1 MTKPTITTKQKK
13 QFIAISECD
22 LDLKEI
28 SYQYIEYNGDK
39 MLVMA
44 IDTNYPERAA
54 NLWKNRAFLVSAAR
68 DLDISRYVL
77 INFCGFPY
85 GFAMLGHED
94 LHPEPATRF
103 NVPRIPRIRQNFA
116 RLKKL

>member
-1 MTKPTITTKQKK
+1 MNQRNTITTKQKK
-13 QFIAISECD
+13 QFIVISECD

-28 SYQYIEYNGDK
+28 SYRYVTLNGGK
-39 MLVMA
+39 CLVLA

-54 NLWKNRAFLVSAAR
+54 KLWKNRAFLVSAAR
-68 DLDISRYVL
+68 QLDISRYVL

-103 NVPRIPRIRQNFA
+103 HVPKVPKFCRS
-116 RLKKL
+116 KKL

>member
-77 INFCGFPY
+77 LNFCGFPY
-85 GFAMLGHED
+85 GFAMLGQED

-103 NVPRIPRIRQNFA
+103 HVPKVPKFCRS
-116 RLKKL
+116 KKL